1 MAIWNPRTKKWEDF
15 DDDATDEGVVWNPRT
30 KTWQN
35 EKKAKDDDIAPVK
48 DSDETEKR
56 TWFEKGAFEDGYQ
69 FGDIFKT
76 AAGTMR
82 DVEQN
87 LMAGILGI
95 GEAVVDA
102 GAYLVGGAG
111 KLFGADEF
119 ADKTKKFIADDLID
133 EKKAARAILGAR
145 NPLYARDPLNLDDS
159 SVLGDKTDSVVQSGG
174 QLIGTLG
181 LQAVGVPWF
190 VTSGVTSFG
199 KETESAFKEGASYRE
214 AGISG
219 LITAG
224 AEILT
229 EKIFGGSGLGEK
241 GLINLDGLTKGISRK
256 SVKLLADF
264 GLDVVGEG
272 GEEVASEFLS
282 TLGQQLSYEKEDT
295 WKELLT
301 NEEAM
306 DRYLYQVADSL
317 FGKEAWANYGE
328 AAIGGMLL
336 GGVANTGKV
345 VKSNK
350 AGRDYRTGLTENE
363 QKVFDSVY
371 NKKLAEAENTGKKL
385 SKNDKAKIYDEVMEE
400 LQKGKISVE
409 DIEEALGG
417 ETYKTYKNTV
427 ESEDALLKEFDEL
440 GKKTNP
446 TLADQS
452 RYAEL
457 KEQVKEIKENSKRDQ
472 LKGQLGEEVFGLAK
486 QGNDSYLLESY
497 ADKARRGQTFEAD
510 VKKYDVK
517 QQETIQ
523 KAIDSGIL
531 NNTRRTHEFVDMVAK
546 ISADKGVSFDFLNNE
561 KLKNSSFA
569 VDGKFVNGYLDKKT
583 NTIGVNINSA
593 KSLNTIV
600 GHEISHVL
608 EGTELYGEMQ
618 TALFEYAK
626 SKNDYNSRREALKKL
641 YAEEDI
647 DTELTAD
654 LVGDYL
660 FSDPDFVKHLSTNHR
675 NVFQKIYDEI
685 KYLLK
690 VVTAG
695 SKEEK
700 QLLKVKKAF
709 EDAYRSNTNEKAE
722 LGDSETKYSLREE
735 APPKKTGIAYKVFY
749 VKDGKLYPP
758 MVANPNGA
766 DTPIGVWLNA
776 DVGTSA
782 APSKTGRLQ
791 VKAGGKGTQGGS
803 GSLAFR
809 PGWHLGDIPRASQF
823 DRVNPETGKKELFPK
838 DFVWAECEYAMDVD
852 YQEEAM
858 SYGYTENGKFR
869 HSYAGL
875 PKLPENGYYRY
886 RTNPNPDTVPWVI
899 TGAMK
904 VKRIL
909 SDAEVNAILEQNG
922 VDPIHRQGGDV
933 ELSALGFGE
942 NGDIKYSLSE
952 NTENSLDKYAKKQ
965 YNDFGWARDTEA
977 ISKNELDDMYSKI
990 HTKGSLKRFKQ
1001 SSYGEAIIEVNDS
1014 PNTTLGVNN
1023 VFVFAKGTK
1032 NNPEIT
1038 RVVRV
1043 NFFDEESVDIFRKDI
1058 YANTDRRS
1066 LEAYARVMGEEF
1078 VRYYDRSNSAAY
1090 GEYAN
1095 RTRTQQSGSESEGI
1109 APVNRNGDQRS
1120 GAFEQTQSNEIAP
1133 INKAS
1138 SSDGVFFDG
1147 ENLKYSLSADTNGKQ
1162 LSEGQKEYFK
1172 DSKVVDENGNL
1183 KVMYHGTSK
1192 GGYTVFDTYGSNYG
1206 LFGQGSYF
1214 TDNKSVA
1221 ESYTKKGK
1229 GNNPQVYESYLN
1241 ITNPMDMDAEAD
1253 ADAWRKA
1260 FPDATFPE
1268 SGTNEDFY
1276 RAVEDYFEDGGYYKY
1291 EAAEELVSTL
1301 ESMGY
1306 DGITHIGGGRRNNT
1320 NDTSHRVYI
1329 AFNPEQI
1336 KNTDNTNPTENPDIR
1351 YSLSQDSEGAKL
1363 TKEQSE
1369 YFKDTKAL
1377 DSNGNL
1383 LKVYHTTNNDFTVF
1397 DKSKMGEA
1405 TGDTNTYL
1413 GFFFAD
1419 DAEYMQN
1426 FPEFEN
1432 GKTEAY
1438 YLNMKNPIDMTNI
1451 SKEAFL
1457 DVVEVLGGDVTEAA
1471 EIYDQELSDE
1481 MDRAQLRGDNNTS
1494 LQLIRLLDEMTGD
1507 ADYRAFIEE
1516 LKPHYNELM
1525 SKGYDG
1531 VVNYLDEL
1539 WGAKEYI
1546 VLDSNQAKLT
1556 SNTKPTADADI
1567 RYSLSDSK
1575 QGDNDVKVMDG
1586 GSVTKYSL
1594 STWTPETQTKVRE
1607 NLIKSGYD
1615 ADKVDKWIK
1624 DTNSVASVIAADK
1637 DRLDFVAAD
1646 NQVML
1651 KDNQEYIKTLDAST
1665 LCAKRLVYQGTF
1677 DAIQHRM
1684 PNTALSSDDLI
1695 DLLNMMKEHGVQTP
1709 CGVCYVESRRRHLGK
1724 FAQGWLDSYEG
1735 EYKPNLDEVTTSD
1748 GLEALRKSH
1757 PQTYKDFVDAMNKKG
1772 SSNPKVVQL
1781 RTEYRNEIM
1790 SLTPKQI
1797 RDIESIGGLR
1807 VQSFSDF
1814 ETPHMLDMMQAVMD
1828 MSAKGL
1834 HSQAYTKVPNF
1845 AWVFGDTGIKINLS
1859 LIAEGDGFDADG
1871 NLAFSSTEGM
1881 DINEAMK
1888 LRDAYSQNVGTI
1900 IVGANDKHIL
1910 AAMADDRIDFIIPF
1924 HRSGWGMK
1932 ELEMMGMSS
1941 YTDYTYGQ
1949 KEHDLATGKG
1959 VENLYPI
1966 DYWDYTLTGKEN
1978 AERYLNLCAKTGRE
1992 PKFSKFLVNNGDGSY
2007 SLQPD
2012 GSTDGYWKTLIDF
2025 KMYDNEGNGAS
2036 QQKVQPNFNMDE
2048 AYRVLAE
2055 YEGGA
2060 NKLPVANDVVEE
2072 FVAKYQSKGLA
2083 PTMSLTAEGET
2094 PKSYGRFN
2102 IYGKDVMLEQEDIA
2116 PINATTTEDIA
2127 PMPDTAEEEA
2137 PKIEKQT
2144 TAQKIRTTRA
2154 ELHQN
2159 KVDGIKAKFAEKGLD
2174 LDEALKK
2181 AKDLSTF
2188 STVDNTPQRVMEKS
2202 LGYKE
2207 GQILADETVNKV
2219 AQNETEGVKWLNS
2232 FTDRKSGLL
2241 AKISKQYNIKP
2252 GSKESA
2258 AAQMYAEGFYVDEN
2272 NNLIKY
2278 GDAEL
2283 AKDFPDT
2290 KVRENIKGLAGDS
2303 RIRQIYDDTLK
2314 AINESRARNAYPEI
2328 PRLDNYFLH
2337 FRAMDDTFSR
2347 LGLPFNPNDI
2357 RAKDLPT
2364 DLNGVTADLKPGQPY
2379 FASAMHRR
2387 GQRTS
2392 FDLLGGLEKYLSS
2405 AKNQIYHID
2414 DIQTFRALRNYIADT
2429 YGQANGL
2436 EGLDALT
2443 EEEAQERI
2451 KDVYNSHLSTFAK
2464 FLNEEANVLAGK
2476 TALIDRGIEG
2486 MIGRRAMT
2494 FMDTLNRQVGSN
2506 MVGYNVSS
2514 ALTNL
2519 IAPVQAFAKM
2529 NKFAFVKGFAQTVSN
2544 RIKSINGKS
2553 DGFTEASPVVIRRK
2567 GADRFYR
2574 TAWQKISDPGYALMG
2589 AVDNFST
2596 ELIARAKYNELTA
2609 KGMDSEKAH
2618 IETDKWVSRLMGD
2631 RSLGQM
2637 PQLYNSKALGLITKF
2652 QLEVRN
2658 QLDSQFYDTIK
2669 EAEVSTEDIQNGRER
2684 NAKKAAKIASTFA
2697 TLAISQHLFGKV
2709 FESIAGYNPAF
2720 DIIGVLI
2727 KALGLDDDE
2736 ESEDTVLDNIEQGFM
2751 ELMGDLPYT
2760 SILEG
2765 GRIPIAS
2772 ALPIEELYKGVDQYG
2787 NEKSRLETI
2796 KEALPY
2802 YIMPGGYGQA
2812 KKTIQGLSMFDEDHP
2827 IAGSYTDSGNLRFPV
2842 EDTLGNRIQAGIF
2855 GQWASDNAR
2864 DYFDNEYAP
2873 LKEKQIQEFVDLD
2886 IPIGEYRK
2894 IREDLADLDTL
2905 GEKAVYIAGL
2915 DLPMEKKNLL
2925 INNIADR
2932 EEPIDLTG
2940 LVEYG
2945 DFGEFEYAKKYP
2957 DKYKFLAANNI
2968 SYEDY
2973 QSFDEDTK
2981 EAWSWAYQNP
2991 EKFTLSK
2998 AVASDLVV
3006 YKQYT
3011 KALSNIKADKD
3022 EDGDSIS
3029 GSRKKKV
3036 IEYING
3042 LDADYGEKIILF
3054 KSEYNADDTYN
3065 RDIIDYL
3072 NNRDDLS
3079 YEDVETILKELGFDV
3094 DSEGNISW

>member
-1 MAIWNPRTKKWEDF
+1 MAIWNPRTKKWVELDEDEAQ
-15 DDDATDEGVVWNPRT
+15 DVVWNPRSGQ
-30 KTWQN
+30 WQ
-35 EKKAKDDDIAPVK
+35 KAKKKDEDEDIAPVK
-48 DSDETEKR
+48 ESKKKDSKLD
-56 TWFEKGAFEDGYQ
+56 FFQKGAFSDGYQ
-69 FGDIFKT
+69 FGDALKT
-76 AAGTMR
+76 IGGTIADASVGIVKGAGR
-82 DVEQN
+82 LVEGGTD
-87 LMAGILGI
+87 LIVHGMAGVADL
-95 GEAVVDA
+95 
-102 GAYLVGGAG
+102 L
-111 KLFGADEF
+111 GADLF
-119 ADKTKKFIADDLID
+119 ADEARELAKKDTVGSLSKSTDDF
-133 EKKAARAILGAR
+133 
-145 NPLYARDPLNLDDS
+145 LDDY
-159 SVLGDKTDSVVQSGG
+159 SVLGRTSDSVAEGLGQVGAIILTGG
-174 QLIGTLG
+174 AAGAMGLG
-181 LQAVGVPWF
+181 
-190 VTSGVTSFG
+190 
-199 KETESAFKEGASYRE
+199 
-214 AGISG
+214 
-219 LITAG
+219 TAG
-224 AEILT
+224 ATALT
-229 EKIFGGSGLGEK
+229 TGTMGLSSMGSGLSEAYNAGASGKEALAYGFSK
-241 GLINLDGLTKGISRK
+241 GAIDAGTELLFGGLGKTVKAVGLSKGISSLDDVFAQKLSSKIANRTAK
-256 SVKLLADF
+256 NLVQFGVKASAEGFEEVLAGIGTAAAKKLTYMDDASLSDLIKDENLLEQF
-264 GLDVVGEG
+264 VVGAVSSGIAQSGIVPGMKKGSLIETTKADRDFITG
-272 GEEVASEFLS
+272 FS
-282 TLGQQLSYEKEDT
+282 T
-295 WKELLT
+295 
-301 NEEAM
+301 
-306 DRYLYQVADSL
+306 
-317 FGKEAWANYGE
+317 
-328 AAIGGMLL
+328 
-336 GGVANTGKV
+336 
-345 VKSNK
+345 
-350 AGRDYRTGLTENE
+350 NE
-363 QKVFDSVY
+363 QKVLDSVAE
-371 NKKLAEAENTGKKL
+371 KRIAEAEKNGEKLTKKE
-385 SKNDKAKIYDEVMEE
+385 KNKIYDDVTEE
-400 LQKGKISVE
+400 LQNGKISVD

-417 ETYKTYKNTV
+417 ETYKTYKDTV
-427 ESEDALLKEFDEL
+427 ESEDSILKEFEEL

-457 KEQVKEIKENSKRDQ
+457 QNQVKDIKENSKSKQ
-472 LKGQLGEEVFGLAK
+472 LKAQLNSEVLELAK
-486 QGNDSYLLESY
+486 QSEDSYLLESY
-497 ADKARRGQTFEAD
+497 ADKARRGQAFEAD

-517 QQETIQ
+517 QQKVIQ
-523 KAIDSGIL
+523 AAIDSGIL

-618 TALFEYAK
+618 KAIFEYAK
-626 SKNDYNSRREALKKL
+626 SKKDYDGRRKALESL
-641 YAEEDI
+641 YSEEDI
-647 DTELTAD
+647 DSELTAD

-660 FSDPDFVKHLSTNHR
+660 FSDPDFVKHLLTNHR

-700 QLLKVKKAF
+700 ELLKVKKAF
-709 EDAYRSNTNEKAE
+709 EDAYRADTKR
-722 LGDSETKYSLREE
+722 DSEAKTE
-735 APPKKTGIAYKVFY
+735 A
-749 VKDGKLYPP
+749 
-758 MVANPNGA
+758 
-766 DTPIGVWLNA
+766 
-776 DVGTSA
+776 
-782 APSKTGRLQ
+782 
-791 VKAGGKGTQGGS
+791 KG
-803 GSLAFR
+803 
-809 PGWHLGDIPRASQF
+809 
-823 DRVNPETGKKELFPK
+823 EK
-838 DFVWAECEYAMDVD
+838 
-852 YQEEAM
+852 
-858 SYGYTENGKFR
+858 
-869 HSYAGL
+869 
-875 PKLPENGYYRY
+875 
-886 RTNPNPDTVPWVI
+886 
-899 TGAMK
+899 
-904 VKRIL
+904 
-909 SDAEVNAILEQNG
+909 
-922 VDPIHRQGGDV
+922 
-933 ELSALGFGE
+933 
-942 NGDIKYSLSE
+942 KYSLSE
-952 NTENSLDKYAKKQ
+952 TTDGRFVAVVDNDILSNIDTSSWDKTKKDEAKKAASEALKKFKDGIVVDGITRKVNKKSRDEYTRSEYTESL
-965 YNDFGWARDTEA
+965 YNHAPDVFADKMRAADVADDIVVATTNWNRDGGLTHPRDDNFVDFDHGTTLIMSGNA
-977 ISKNELDDMYSKI
+977 KYSAEVIVGITNK
-990 HTKGSLKRFKQ
+990 
-1001 SSYGEAIIEVNDS
+1001 GEAVFYDVVDMI
-1014 PNTTLGVNN
+1014 PTT
-1023 VFVFAKGTK
+1023 
-1032 NNPEIT
+1032 
-1038 RVVRV
+1038 
-1043 NFFDEESVDIFRKDI
+1043 FDIKKEESSTAATTQDAIGDIQEDASAKSISQKDSDV
-1058 YANTDRRS
+1058 NTQ
-1066 LEAYARVMGEEF
+1066 F
-1078 VRYYDRSNSAAY
+1078 
-1090 GEYAN
+1090 
-1095 RTRTQQSGSESEGI
+1095 
-1109 APVNRNGDQRS
+1109 
-1120 GAFEQTQSNEIAP
+1120 
-1133 INKAS
+1133 
-1138 SSDGVFFDG
+1138 
-1147 ENLKYSLSADTNGKQ
+1147 SLSSDTNGRQ

-1192 GGYTVFDTYGSNYG
+1192 GGFTVFDTYGSKYG

-1221 ESYTKKGK
+1221 ESYTNKGK
-1229 GNNPQVYESYLN
+1229 GDSPTVYESYLN

-1260 FPDATFPE
+1260 FPDASFPK

-1276 RAVEDYFEDGGYYKY
+1276 RAVEDYFEDEGYYKY

-1336 KNTDNTNPTENPDIR
+1336 KNTDNTNPTEN
-1351 YSLSQDSEGAKL
+1351 
-1363 TKEQSE
+1363 
-1369 YFKDTKAL
+1369 
-1377 DSNGNL
+1377 
-1383 LKVYHTTNNDFTVF
+1383 
-1397 DKSKMGEA
+1397 
-1405 TGDTNTYL
+1405 
-1413 GFFFAD
+1413 
-1419 DAEYMQN
+1419 
-1426 FPEFEN
+1426 
-1432 GKTEAY
+1432 
-1438 YLNMKNPIDMTNI
+1438 
-1451 SKEAFL
+1451 
-1457 DVVEVLGGDVTEAA
+1457 
-1471 EIYDQELSDE
+1471 
-1481 MDRAQLRGDNNTS
+1481 
-1494 LQLIRLLDEMTGD
+1494 
-1507 ADYRAFIEE
+1507 
-1516 LKPHYNELM
+1516 
-1525 SKGYDG
+1525 
-1531 VVNYLDEL
+1531 
-1539 WGAKEYI
+1539 
-1546 VLDSNQAKLT
+1546 
-1556 SNTKPTADADI
+1556 ADI
-1567 RYSLSDSK
+1567 RYSLSASDKHIETTVTDYYSGEMFAVMTYKENGKVVGALDYSVYEDQPNVKMIEVAPEHRRKGIAKKLLQELQKQYPDTEINFGMSTPDGTKLLENITYTEEDKEVSSK
-1575 QGDNDVKVMDG
+1575 LARINELQSKLDAYDKGYEDFFNNDMEIPDDYASDYNDLDDEMRDLKKDVGDKKPTKTFVKTYSDIRYSLGESEQANNDVKVMDG
-1586 GSVTKYSL
+1586 GTVTKYSL

-1695 DLLNMMKEHGVQTP
+1695 DLLNMMKKHGVQTP

-1834 HSQAYTKVPNF
+1834 HSQAHTKVPNF

-1881 DINEAMK
+1881 DINEAMR

-2072 FVAKYQSKGLA
+2072 FVAKYQSKELA
-2083 PTMSLTAEGET
+2083 PTMSLSAEGEK
-2094 PKSYGRFN
+2094 PKEYGSFN
-2102 IYGKDVMLEQEDIA
+2102 IYGEDVMLEEDIA
-2116 PINATTTEDIA
+2116 PVDNVVDEAVAENATTTEDIA
-2127 PMPDTAEEEA
+2127 PMPDTAKEEA
-2137 PKIEKQT
+2137 PKIDKQT

-2174 LDEALKK
+2174 FDEALKK

-2219 AQNETEGVKWLNS
+2219 AQNETEGIKWLNS

-2258 AAQMYAEGFYVDEN
+2258 AAQMYAEGFYVDDN
-2272 NNLIKY
+2272 GDLIKY
-2278 GDAEL
+2278 GDEEL
-2283 AKDFPDT
+2283 AKDFPNA

-2357 RAKDLPT
+2357 RAKDLPA

-2392 FDLLGGLEKYLSS
+2392 FDLLGGLERYLSS

-2519 IAPVQAFAKM
+2519 IAPVQAFAKT

-2553 DGFTEASPVVIRRK
+2553 DGFTEESPVVIRRK
-2567 GADRFYR
+2567 GADRFHR

-2609 KGMDSEKAH
+2609 KGMDSATAH
-2618 IETDKWVSRLMGD
+2618 IEADKWVSRLMGD

-2802 YIMPGGYGQA
+2802 YLMPGGYGQA

-2894 IREDLADLDTL
+2894 IRADLAKLDTL
-2905 GEKAVYIAGL
+2905 GEKAVYIANL
-2915 DLPMEKKNLL
+2915 NLPIEDKNLL

-2957 DKYKFLAANNI
+2957 DKYKFLEANNI
-2968 SYEDY
+2968 SYEEY
-2973 QSFDEDTK
+2973 QSFDDDTK

-2991 EKFTLSK
+2991 EKFALSK
-2998 AVASDLVV
+2998 AVSSDLVV

-3011 KALSNIKADKD
+3011 KALNNIKADKD
-3022 EDGDSIS
+3022 KDGDSIS

-3036 IEYING
+3036 IEYINE

-3054 KSEYNADDTYN
+3054 KSVYNADDTYN
-3065 RDIIDYL
+3065 YEIVDYL
-3072 NNRDDLS
+3072 NSREDLS
-3079 YEDVETILKELGFDV
+3079 YEDVETILKELGFKV
-3094 DSEGNISW
+3094 DSKGNISW